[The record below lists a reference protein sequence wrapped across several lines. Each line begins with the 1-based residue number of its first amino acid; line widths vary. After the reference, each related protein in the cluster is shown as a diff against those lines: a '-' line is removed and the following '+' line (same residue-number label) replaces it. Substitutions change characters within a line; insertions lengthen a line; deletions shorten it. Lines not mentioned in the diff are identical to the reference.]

1 MEIPS
6 LPEAPDVPAL
16 LPGMS
21 TKMAIIYIF
30 LQYMKCFLSQVIFYV
45 IFKKTTTSYTT
56 YLFIAIIYF
65 LHR

>member
-45 IFKKTTTSYTT
+45 IF
-56 YLFIAIIYF
+56 
-65 LHR
+65 